1 MSICST
7 RVLRVA
13 TRARVM
19 WTCAAPHRRAA
30 PRGAALRR
38 ACMVGRVGAAW
49 VTHRRQPCAEAL
61 GGQPV
66 GVVLA
71 GQELQTDR
79 RIQMPEQSDRPG
91 EDAFEVL
98 PQLLSARRLLN
109 CPARSSSTRWN
120 NSKQSSL
127 RTSDRCCSTTS
138 RFRRHNIAVQHRDNR
153 AHGVSLEFPGADA
166 EHCRVRRYGLRLPGS
181 RRPYPLLAASER

>member
-1 MSICST
+1 M
-7 RVLRVA
+7 RVSVGGELLSDLIGEHVDLLDQSLEGA
-13 TRARVM
+13 HQGPSDVDV
-19 WTCAAPHRRAA
+19 CGPSS
-30 PRGAALRR
+30 PGGAARCG
-38 ACMVGRVGAAW
+38 AQTGVHGGRVGAAW
-49 VTHRRQPCAEAL
+49 VTHRRQPCAAAL
-61 GGQPV
+61 GGHPV

-71 GQELQTDR
+71 GHELQTDR

-127 RTSDRCCSTTS
+127 RTSDR
-138 RFRRHNIAVQHRDNR
+138 VLLDNF
-153 AHGVSLEFPGADA
+153 AI
-166 EHCRVRRYGLRLPGS
+166 
-181 RRPYPLLAASER
+181 